1 MVLEIPDIVQ
11 VSSLD
16 IRMHSKTQNTISII
30 ESDSLI
36 KSQEFKISTGGLV
49 LVNASLIS
57 EQFTFKLSRSVI
69 EILVISGDHLSRS

>member
-36 KSQEFKISTGGLV
+36 KSQEFKISTGSLV

-69 EILVISGDHLSRS
+69 EILVISTDHLSRS

>member
-1 MVLEIPDIVQ
+1 MVFEIPDIVQ

>member
-1 MVLEIPDIVQ
+1 MVFEIPDIVQ

-36 KSQEFKISTGGLV
+36 KSQEFKISTGSLV

>member
-36 KSQEFKISTGGLV
+36 KSQEFKISTGSLV

>member
-36 KSQEFKISTGGLV
+36 KSQEFKISTGSLV

-57 EQFTFKLSRSVI
+57 EQFTFELSRSII
-69 EILVISGDHLSRS
+69 EVLVISTDHLSRS